1 MAETR
6 IERDSMG
13 EMAMYY
19 GAADVAFVGGSLVE
33 VGGHNV
39 LEPAALGLPVL
50 FGPHMFNFEAARS
63 LLLEHGAAR
72 EIGGLLELEPALSKL
87 LHDETARAAMGRA
100 GRDALHA
107 NRGALDR
114 LLNLIENS

>member
-1 MAETR
+1 
-6 IERDSMG
+6 
-13 EMAMYY
+13 MYF

-50 FGPHMFNFEAARS
+50 FGPHVFHFEQACA

-72 EIGGLLELEPALSKL
+72 QIDGLLELEPALSRL
-87 LHDETARAAMGRA
+87 FHDAAARAAMGRA
-100 GRDALHA
+100 GREVLQA
-107 NRGALDR
+107 NRGALQR
-114 LLNLIENS
+114 LLNLIEAT